1 MTTRE
6 MSGNPR
12 IHRGKDGMEIRYEW
26 GKVSRQ
32 VQKSRENSALIVF
45 LFGIGVLLLTVG
57 LGTEVLSP
65 GLGVVGGVG
74 SWVAA
79 FVTRE
84 NLDPSVRDDEIEF
97 DVE

>member
-12 IHRGKDGMEIRYEW
+12 ILRGRDGMEIRYEW

-32 VQKSRENSALIVF
+32 VQKSRENSALIVC
-45 LFGIGVLLLTVG
+45 LFGIGVLILTVG
-57 LGTEVLSP
+57 LCTEVFSP
-65 GLGVVGGVG
+65 GLGLVGGVA

-79 FVTRE
+79 FATRE
-84 NLDPSVRDDEIEF
+84 YLHTSVHDDEIEI
-97 DVE
+97 DV

>member
-32 VQKSRENSALIVF
+32 VQKSRENSALIVC
-45 LFGIGVLLLTVG
+45 LFGIGVLILTVG
-57 LGTEVLSP
+57 LCTEVLSP
-65 GLGVVGGVG
+65 GLGLVGGVA
-74 SWVAA
+74 SWVLA
-79 FVTRE
+79 FVSRE
-84 NLDPSVRDDEIEF
+84 YLTTSERDDTIEF